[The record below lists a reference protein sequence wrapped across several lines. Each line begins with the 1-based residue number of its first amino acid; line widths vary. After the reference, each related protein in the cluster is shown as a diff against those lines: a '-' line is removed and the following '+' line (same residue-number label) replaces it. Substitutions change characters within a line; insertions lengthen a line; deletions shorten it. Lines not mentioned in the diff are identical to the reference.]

1 MNVIRLFT
9 VAFVLMA
16 VSLPLISVGFTADL
30 AALWMLGLG
39 ALVLGALIPPVVRFV
54 AADPDV
60 A

>member
-1 MNVIRLFT
+1 MDVIRLFT

-16 VSLPLISVGFTADL
+16 VSLPLISIGFTADI

-39 ALVLGALIPPVVRFV
+39 SLVLGALVPPVARFAV
-54 AADPDV
+54 EDPDV